1 LEFQKHFAGMQLQTA
16 NHMKPYHFLT
26 ATAATTPSRK
36 KAATWSL
43 VLWAADIVHEVVPAE
58 DGFVITVDRDDLE
71 KAHLELRAYEE
82 ENRNWPPP
90 EPEKVSTGTTDV
102 STPPTVLLMGGLV
115 LIYAISGPWTGGSP
129 WFANGAVMGERI
141 IAQGEWWRV
150 VTGLTLHSNPVHL
163 LGNVLIGGFLVHFL
177 LRTIGS
183 GLGLFLL
190 LFCGATGNALNI
202 MAHGPDHNS
211 VGFSTA
217 VFATIGILTGR
228 QCIRKGN
235 RVRAMLPPLAA
246 GLGLLAMLGAS
257 GEHTDLGAHL
267 FGLLV
272 GVVAGIILVL
282 LPGIDKLIAN
292 RRLQTIMLCMA
303 LGLTTLCWILAFRTV
318 P

>member
-1 LEFQKHFAGMQLQTA
+1 MQLQTT
-16 NHMKPYHFLT
+16 NNMKPYHFLD
-26 ATAATTPSRK
+26 ATVVTTPSRE
-36 KAATWSL
+36 KASIWSL

-58 DGFVITVDRDDLE
+58 DGFVITVDKDDLE
-71 KAHLELRAYEE
+71 EARLELHAFEE

-90 EPEKVSTGTTDV
+90 ESEKASLGTTDV

-115 LIYAISGPWTGGSP
+115 LLYAITGPWAWGSP
-129 WFANGAVMGERI
+129 WFANGAVMGKKI
-141 IAQGEWWRV
+141 LGHGEWWRV
-150 VTGLTLHSNPVHL
+150 VTALTLHSNSVHL
-163 LGNVLIGGFLVHFL
+163 MGNVLIGGFLVHFL
-177 LRTIGS
+177 LRTLGS

-190 LFCGATGNALNI
+190 LSCGAAGNAFNI

-217 VFATIGILTGR
+217 VFATIGILTGL
-228 QCIRKGN
+228 QCIRKKN
-235 RVRAMLPPLAA
+235 RIRAMLPPLAA

-272 GVVAGIILVL
+272 GVVAGITLIL

-292 RRLQTIMLCMA
+292 RRLQAVMLFMA
-303 LGLTTLCWILAFRTV
+303 LGLLALCWTLAFRTV
-318 P
+318 S